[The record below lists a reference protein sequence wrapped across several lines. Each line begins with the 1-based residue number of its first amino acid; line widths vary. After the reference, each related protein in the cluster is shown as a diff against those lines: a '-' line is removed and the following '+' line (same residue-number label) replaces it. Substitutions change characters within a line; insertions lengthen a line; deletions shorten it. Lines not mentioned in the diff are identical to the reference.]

1 MSSPIPR
8 LHESARA
15 DPQISLLGLRRED
28 VVRVRR
34 GLEAPLS
41 LHQLRKGYQKYSH
54 GRSLICALIPNVPSL
69 DWRPPK
75 ADRQL
80 SRELK
85 RVPGYNLGH
94 CAMELTSA
102 SKAGYATNIHLPP

>member
-80 SRELK
+80 SSELK
-85 RVPGYNLGH
+85 RVPGRSEERRVGKECVSPCRSRWWQYH
-94 CAMELTSA
+94 
-102 SKAGYATNIHLPP
+102 